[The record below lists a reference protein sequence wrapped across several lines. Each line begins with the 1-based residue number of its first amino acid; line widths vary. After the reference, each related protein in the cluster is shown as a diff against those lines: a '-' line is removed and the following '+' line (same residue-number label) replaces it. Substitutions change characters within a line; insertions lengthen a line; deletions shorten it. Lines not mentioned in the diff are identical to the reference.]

1 MKSPLDSTVLEDK
14 SSIDIDNGIFLC
26 DDCENAILEPFR
38 NSKLICTR
46 CGQIYDQPYG
56 LVQVQDQETTI
67 DELSK
72 YFINKKIPN

>member
-1 MKSPLDSTVLEDK
+1 MKSPLDSMVLEGK
-14 SSIDIDNGIFLC
+14 SSIDIDNGIFHC
-26 DDCENAILEPFR
+26 NDYENVIVEPFR

-46 CGQIYDQPYG
+46 CGQIYDQLYG

-72 YFINKKIPN
+72 YL